1 MKISF
6 DATFATDGD
15 YYFDKENLEAFFT
28 PTKSLYR
35 KVKINY
41 FYDGDSYERIYIKLY
56 IEGDENSCRWA
67 MRDLLQGLICS
78 IRTIKYWLVKDLY
91 DLLEYFLR
99 DLWGEL
105 NQDRS
110 KGLSGNY
117 ENTWLSLTM
126 EE

>member
-56 IEGDENSCRWA
+56 IEGDENIYKIIYR
-67 MRDLLQGLICS
+67 R
-78 IRTIKYWLVKDLY
+78 R
-91 DLLEYFLR
+91 
-99 DLWGEL
+99 
-105 NQDRS
+105 
-110 KGLSGNY
+110 
-117 ENTWLSLTM
+117 
-126 EE
+126 